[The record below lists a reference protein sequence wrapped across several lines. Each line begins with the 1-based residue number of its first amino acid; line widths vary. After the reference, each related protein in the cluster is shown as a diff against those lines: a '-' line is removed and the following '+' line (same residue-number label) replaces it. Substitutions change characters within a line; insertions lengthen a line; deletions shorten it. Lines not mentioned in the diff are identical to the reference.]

1 MINLTALFEKKSL
14 PFMSVSFTEYV
25 LWVVR
30 LYAAVEMSMNSVER
44 VGECK
49 LIGSYLGSK
58 IANKRADLELEVEE
72 ESHEKGKELLPTG
85 RLAMDRSLLK
95 I

>member
-1 MINLTALFEKKSL
+1 MV
-14 PFMSVSFTEYV
+14 SVSFTEYV

-49 LIGSYLGSK
+49 LL
-58 IANKRADLELEVEE
+58 A
-72 ESHEKGKELLPTG
+72 HTFG
-85 RLAMDRSLLK
+85 RKPLINDRP
-95 I
+95 

>member
-1 MINLTALFEKKSL
+1 
-14 PFMSVSFTEYV
+14 MSVSFTEYV

-58 IANKRADLELEVEE
+58 IANKRQTLNLKSKKRVMK
-72 ESHEKGKELLPTG
+72 KGRNLLPTG

>member
-1 MINLTALFEKKSL
+1 MMA
-14 PFMSVSFTEYV
+14 VSFTEYV

-49 LIGSYLGSK
+49 LISSYLS
-58 IANKRADLELEVEE
+58 
-72 ESHEKGKELLPTG
+72 G
-85 RLAMDRSLLK
+85 RPLINDRP
-95 I
+95 

>member
-1 MINLTALFEKKSL
+1 MTNLTALFEKSL
-14 PFMSVSFTEYV
+14 SMVSVSFTEYV

-49 LIGSYLGSK
+49 FTGSYLRSK
-58 IANKRADLELEVEE
+58 TANKRQTLSLK
-72 ESHEKGKELLPTG
+72 SKKRITKKGRNLLPTG
-85 RLAMDRSLLK
+85 RLVMDRSLLK

>member
-1 MINLTALFEKKSL
+1 MVNLKALFEKL
-14 PFMSVSFTEYV
+14 TVTSVSFTEYV

-49 LIGSYLGSK
+49 LISSSP
-58 IANKRADLELEVEE
+58 RW
-72 ESHEKGKELLPTG
+72 
-85 RLAMDRSLLK
+85 
-95 I
+95 

>member
-1 MINLTALFEKKSL
+1 MINLTALFEKSL
-14 PFMSVSFTEYV
+14 SMVSVSFTEYV

-49 LIGSYLGSK
+49 LL
-58 IANKRADLELEVEE
+58 A
-72 ESHEKGKELLPTG
+72 HTFG
-85 RLAMDRSLLK
+85 RKPLINDRP
-95 I
+95 